1 MIGRAAAKKFFNMT
15 SDKEKTNYP
24 KNLNFT
30 YVNNDVEKLSKNYI
44 DLLISQGKS
53 QLTINEY
60 ARTISHF
67 LNFLFSYEDKYTSLN
82 YLKKIKIK
90 ALRSYLSSYS
100 GKKFEYESLN
110 EEMEDNF
117 YSFETDEPESIMT
130 GQENRFKNHIDLL
143 RELKDF
149 FKGEIKH
156 GNAIEK
162 KFGNISLQIK
172 LFEENNCIK
181 IYKEKEKSNRSI
193 ARCQSVIK
201 SYFKYLSEI
210 NNWKN
215 HSYLE
220 LKSAKYGAEIGNRI
234 FREEDLI
241 NFIRYF
247 DPDLEGNKDKEWF
260 EWEHRRDIA
269 IIYLLYSTGMRVSEI
284 TQFTYGDYPFEK
296 QMKILGKG
304 QKERYIAFLEITK
317 VKVEKYLES
326 LEKSKMINIKNDD
339 PLFIKI
345 PYNKVKPITSRDI
358 QRFMKNLTMI
368 YPHPL
373 PPYVSPH
380 SLRHSF
386 GTHLLQNGLDIRKIQ
401 NLLGHSSLKSTQIYT
416 NIDDEYLKEVYE
428 KHSKNM

>member
-1 MIGRAAAKKFFNMT
+1 
-15 SDKEKTNYP
+15 
-24 KNLNFT
+24 
-30 YVNNDVEKLSKNYI
+30 
-44 DLLISQGKS
+44 
-53 QLTINEY
+53 
-60 ARTISHF
+60 
-67 LNFLFSYEDKYTSLN
+67 
-82 YLKKIKIK
+82 
-90 ALRSYLSSYS
+90 
-100 GKKFEYESLN
+100 
-110 EEMEDNF
+110 
-117 YSFETDEPESIMT
+117 
-130 GQENRFKNHIDLL
+130 
-143 RELKDF
+143 
-149 FKGEIKH
+149 
-156 GNAIEK
+156 
-162 KFGNISLQIK
+162 
-172 LFEENNCIK
+172 
-181 IYKEKEKSNRSI
+181 
-193 ARCQSVIK
+193 
-201 SYFKYLSEI
+201 
-210 NNWKN
+210 
-215 HSYLE
+215 
-220 LKSAKYGAEIGNRI
+220 
-234 FREEDLI
+234 LI

-284 TQFTYGDYPFEK
+284 EQFTYGDYPFEE

-326 LEKSKMINIKNDD
+326 LKKSKMINIKDDD

-401 NLLGHSSLKSTQIYT
+401 NLLRHSSLKSTQIYT
-416 NIDDEYLKEVYE
+416 NIDDKYLKEVYE
-428 KHSKNM
+428 KHSKKM